1 MWLARVELRDLRNLQ
16 AVDIELGEGLN
27 VLFGRNA
34 QGKTSVL
41 EGVGLLARARSFR
54 TEDTR
59 AAVRRGT
66 PGLLARGEVRDG
78 ASRSRLA
85 VALGREHRRLSV
97 DGADVTPGRYHGRFE
112 VAVYSTDRLRVV
124 RGTQRDRRSFVD
136 RSAGALWPAY
146 RRLLRQYEKVLRQR
160 NAALE
165 HRAPDL
171 DAWTERLVE
180 SGASLRQRRS
190 DYVRALDAQLRSGF
204 RIGAESYGVAISPD
218 LGPDA
223 EVSHR
228 SRLAAELAEL
238 SGRESHARR
247 TLAGPHRDPVEFR
260 VGDDEPSA
268 ASSGQSRSLLLAL
281 TLASLDVYRDETG
294 RSAVAL
300 LDDLDSEL
308 DQTRVAALCESVV
321 RRGQALVTT
330 AHQRWVEELDQPLR
344 AFRVEAGRV
353 EAA

>member
-1 MWLARVELRDLRNLQ
+1 MWLARVELRDLRNLH
-16 AVDIELGEGLN
+16 AVDIELGDGLN

-59 AAVRRGT
+59 AAVRRGS
-66 PGLLARGEVRDG
+66 PGLSARGQVCDG
-78 ASRSRLA
+78 DSSTRLA
-85 VALGREHRRLSV
+85 VSLGPDHRKLSV
-97 DGADVTPGRYHGRFE
+97 DGSDVPPGRYHGRLE

-136 RSAGALWPAY
+136 RSAGALWPPY
-146 RRLLRQYEKVLRQR
+146 RRLMRQYERVLRQR

-165 HRAPDL
+165 QGGRDL
-171 DAWTERLVE
+171 GAWTERLVE
-180 SGASLRQRRS
+180 SGAALRQRRS
-190 DYVRALDAQLRSGF
+190 DYVRHLDRHLAAGI
-204 RIGAESYGVAISPD
+204 RIAEESYSVAVDPE
-218 LGPDA
+218 LGPEA
-223 EVSHR
+223 EAAHR
-228 SRLAAELAEL
+228 ERLVQDLASRATAE
-238 SGRESHARR
+238 RHARR
-247 TLAGPHRDPVEFR
+247 TLCGPHRDEVSFR
-260 VGDDEPSA
+260 IGTEDPSA
-268 ASSGQSRSLLLAL
+268 ASSGQARSLLLAL
-281 TLASLDVYRDETG
+281 TLASLDVYREETG

-308 DQTRVAALCESVV
+308 DPSRVAALCAGVT

-330 AHQRWVEELDQPLR
+330 AHQGWVESLGQPLK

>member
-1 MWLARVELRDLRNLQ
+1 MWLARLELRDLRNLE
-16 AVDIELGEGLN
+16 AVDIELGDGLN
-27 VLFGRNA
+27 VLYGRNA

-54 TEDTR
+54 SEDTR

-78 ASRSRLA
+78 ERPTTLA
-85 VALGREHRRLSV
+85 VSLGTDHRRLSV
-97 DGADVTPGRYHGRFE
+97 DGAEVPPGRYHGRFE
-112 VAVYSTDRLRVV
+112 VAVYSTERLRVV

-146 RRLLRQYEKVLRQR
+146 RRVSRQFERVLRQR

-165 HRAPDL
+165 HGARDL
-171 DAWTERLVE
+171 EAWTERLIE
-180 SGASLRQRRS
+180 AGAALRQRRS
-190 DYVRALDAQLRSGF
+190 DYVRRLDSQLASGF
-204 RIGAESYGVAISPD
+204 RIAAESYSVAVEPE
-218 LGPDA
+218 LGPEA
-223 EVSHR
+223 EVAHR
-228 SRLAAELAEL
+228 GLLGEELGARASAE
-238 SGRESHARR
+238 RHARR
-247 TLAGPHRDPVEFR
+247 TLVGPHRDSLAFR
-260 VGDDEPSA
+260 IGSEDPST
-268 ASSGQSRSLLLAL
+268 ASSGQARSLLLAL
-281 TLASLDVYRDETG
+281 TLASLDVYREETG

-308 DQTRVAALCESVV
+308 DESRVAALCSSVA

-330 AHQRWVEELDQPLR
+330 AHQGWVTSLGHPLR
-344 AFRVEAGRV
+344 AFHVRAGRV

>member
-27 VLFGRNA
+27 VLYGHNA

-59 AAVRRGT
+59 AAVRRGSS
-66 PGLLARGEVRDG
+66 GLSARGEVLDG
-78 ASRSRLA
+78 ERSTRLA
-85 VALGREHRRLSV
+85 VALGADHRRLSV
-97 DGADVTPGRYHGRFE
+97 DGSDVPPGRYHGRFE
-112 VAVYSTDRLRVV
+112 VAVYSTERLRVV

-136 RSAGALWPAY
+136 RSAGALSPPY
-146 RRLLRQYEKVLRQR
+146 RRQLRQFERVLRQR

-165 HRAPDL
+165 QGGRDL
-171 DAWTERLVE
+171 GVWTERLVE
-180 SGASLRQRRS
+180 AGASLRQRRS
-190 DYVRALDAQLRSGF
+190 DYVRQVDRHLASGF
-204 RIGAESYGVAISPD
+204 RVASETYSIAVEPELGAE
-218 LGPDA
+218 A
-223 EVSHR
+223 EAAHR
-228 SRLAAELAEL
+228 ESLAQELAASAVAE
-238 SGRESHARR
+238 RRARR
-247 TLAGPHRDPVEFR
+247 TLCGPHRDGVILRIGSEDPA
-260 VGDDEPSA
+260 A
-268 ASSGQSRSLLLAL
+268 ASSGQARSLLLAL
-281 TLASLDVYRDETG
+281 TLASLDVYREETG

-308 DQTRVAALCESVV
+308 DQSRVAALCESVT

-330 AHQRWVEELDQPLR
+330 AHQGWVESLGQPLR